1 MSYFEEIEFLNRV
14 EEETSNREK
23 LNNDE
28 IQKIKL
34 KYKNLTDEYLDY
46 LKYIG
51 WGTFRESQFMVYKEL
66 LTPSDLDMDMEDV
79 EDYDD
84 IKELVFFGDDLA
96 GTMAGFDLKGNGK
109 IIEMHEGTEIY
120 ETGQTFK
127 EYIKKKMLMDENGND
142 LSE

>member
-14 EEETSNREK
+14 EKETSNREK

-34 KYKNLTDEYLDY
+34 KYKNLPNEYLDY

-66 LTPSDLDMDMEDV
+66 LTPSDLDMEDD
-79 EDYDD
+79 EDYEG

-96 GTMAGFDLKGNGK
+96 GTMAGFNLKGNV
-109 IIEMHEGTEIY
+109 IVMYEGTEIY
-120 ETGQTFK
+120 ETGKTFR

-142 LSE
+142 LGE